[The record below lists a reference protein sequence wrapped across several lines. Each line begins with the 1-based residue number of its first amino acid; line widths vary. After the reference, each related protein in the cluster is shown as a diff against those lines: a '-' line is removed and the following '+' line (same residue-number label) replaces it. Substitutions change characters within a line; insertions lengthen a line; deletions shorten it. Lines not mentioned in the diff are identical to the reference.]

1 MIDAKTIEEL
11 RGLLAKA
18 TPRPWRLYANKL
30 RPQFSLRIVEVQG
43 PREPPVVKWC
53 GFDESQRSYNGHKA
67 NAALIVAMRNAL
79 PDLLDAAERLE
90 RQVRAKQQEIEEIAA
105 RAQENYERALAA
117 ERLASRAREEALRE
131 GFLAGF
137 LASGEG
143 FNGEYPFDYDRADIE
158 ANEGFAERVRVFIN
172 KPKGADRG

>member
-1 MIDAKTIEEL
+1 MIDAKTVEEL
-11 RGLLAKA
+11 RGLLGEAPHEIWTAERTGDGRLFIA
-18 TPRPWRLYANKL
+18 TP
-30 RPQFSLRIVEVQG
+30 G
-43 PREPPVVKWC
+43 DVVAHVDPNHSDPNDA
-53 GFDESQRSYNGHKA
+53 FDTQNF
-67 NAALIVAMRNAL
+67 ALIVAMRNAL
-79 PDLLDAAERLE
+79 PDLLGAAERLE

-117 ERLASRAREEALRE
+117 ERLASRAREDVLRE

-143 FNGEYPFDYDRADIE
+143 FNGEYPFDHDRAAIE
-158 ANEGFAERVRVFIN
+158 ANEGIAERILALID